1 MAFRDIRRSRKWLS
15 AEEFSLLLLA
25 LILLVGL
32 LALNIYLA
40 RVLPGGEQFFLR
52 WSGAR
57 AFLFEGIEPYSSTI
71 AQRTQNIAY
80 GRQAF
85 ANEYPYV
92 LNDPF
97 HIVLLYVPLAGLR
110 ELFGFFSPSFGR
122 SIDFSVIRGIWML
135 LSEIALAWLIYSFVR
150 SLEWEPPNWMFALV
164 MLTGVL
170 GYYSL
175 TAFGSGTPAVFLTV
189 LFFAILYA
197 LRSFSDELA
206 GALLFLT
213 FYQWE
218 VGALF
223 SLFFLVYVFAN
234 RRWRVFYG
242 FGMSLAILLAIA
254 FLAYPGWALPYVR
267 GVLADWY
274 RSGALTFGSYASRW
288 FPDAGSFIELWFVLL
303 LVVIVFLEWLGAV
316 NSHYRRVVWTAC
328 LSLAVTPLMGFAIF
342 PSNHVVLLPSLI
354 LIVILVWERWT
365 RQRVW
370 FTLLL
375 LLASFLVPFWLY
387 YRVIT
392 GAPTIYLDLLTVLP
406 PIASIV
412 GLYWMRWWAVR
423 SPRTWADQI
432 EARR

>member
-1 MAFRDIRRSRKWLS
+1 MAFRDIRRSRRWLS
-15 AEEFSLLLLA
+15 VEDIGVILMAI
-25 LILLVGL
+25 ILLIGL

-40 RVLPGGEQFFLR
+40 RTLPGGEQFFLR

-57 AFLFEGIEPYSSTI
+57 AFLFEEVEPYSSAI
-71 AQRTQNIAY
+71 AQRTQDLVY
-80 GRQAF
+80 GRQAL
-85 ANEYPYV
+85 ASEYPYV

-97 HIVLLYVPLAGLR
+97 HIVLLYIPLA
-110 ELFGFFSPSFGR
+110 LFP
-122 SIDFSVIRGIWML
+122 DFAVARGIWMA
-135 LSEIALAWLIYSFVR
+135 LSQIALAWLMYSFIR
-150 SLEWEPPNWMFALV
+150 SLEWEPPRWLFAPVILSG
-164 MLTGVL
+164 LF

-175 TAFGSGTPAVFLTV
+175 VAFGSGTPAVFLTV
-189 LFFAILYA
+189 LFFAILYS

-223 SLFFLVYVFAN
+223 FLFILVFVFAN
-234 RRWRVFYG
+234 RRWRVLYG
-242 FGMSLAILLAIA
+242 FGMALAVMLAIS
-254 FLAYPGWALPYVR
+254 FLAYPAWALPYVR

-274 RSGALTFGSYASRW
+274 RSENLTFGYYASRW
-288 FPDAGSFIELWFVLL
+288 FPQAGSFVELWLVLL
-303 LVVIVFLEWLGAV
+303 LAVIVFFEWLGAV

-365 RQRVW
+365 RQRIW
-370 FTLLL
+370 FTLLV

-387 YRVIT
+387 SRAIA
-392 GAPTIYLDLLTVLP
+392 GAPRIYSNLLTVLP
-406 PIASIV
+406 PIASLL

-432 EARR
+432 GMRK

>member
-1 MAFRDIRRSRKWLS
+1 MAFRDIRKSRRWLS
-15 AEEFSLLLLA
+15 VEDIGVILMAVVLLT
-25 LILLVGL
+25 GL
-32 LALNIYLA
+32 LALNIYLS
-40 RVLPGGEQFFLR
+40 RTLPGGEQFFLR

-57 AFLFEGIEPYSSTI
+57 AFLFEDAEPYGSAI
-71 AQRTQNIAY
+71 AQRTQDLVY
-80 GRQAF
+80 GRRAL
-85 ANEYPYV
+85 ASEYPYV

-97 HIVLLYVPLAGLR
+97 PIVLLYIPLA
-110 ELFGFFSPSFGR
+110 LFA
-122 SIDFSVIRGIWML
+122 DFTVARGIWML
-135 LSEIALAWLIYSFVR
+135 LSQIALAWLVYSFIR
-150 SLEWEPPNWMFALV
+150 SLEWEPPRWLFALL
-164 MLTGVL
+164 MLAGLL

-189 LFFAILYA
+189 LFFGILYA

-218 VGALF
+218 MGALF
-223 SLFFLVYVFAN
+223 FLFILVFVIAN
-234 RRWRVFYG
+234 RRWRVLYG
-242 FGMSLAILLAIA
+242 FGMSLALLLAVS

-274 RSGALTFGSYASRW
+274 RSENLTFGYYASRW
-288 FPDAGSFIELWFVLL
+288 FPDAGSFVELWLVLL
-303 LVVIVFLEWLGAV
+303 LAVIVFLEWLGAV
-316 NSHYRRVVWTAC
+316 GSHYRRIAWTAC
-328 LSLAVTPLMGFAIF
+328 LSLAVAPLTGFAIF

-354 LIVILVWERWT
+354 LTVMLIWERWT

-370 FTLLL
+370 LTLLL

-387 YRVIT
+387 SQAVA
-392 GAPTIYLDLLTVLP
+392 GASRLYYDLLVVLP
-406 PIASIV
+406 PIASLL

-432 EARR
+432 GIRR

>member
-1 MAFRDIRRSRKWLS
+1 VEDIGVILMAI
-15 AEEFSLLLLA
+15 
-25 LILLVGL
+25 ILLIGL

-40 RVLPGGEQFFLR
+40 RTLPGGEQFFLR

-57 AFLFEGIEPYSSTI
+57 AFLFEEVEPYSSAI
-71 AQRTQNIAY
+71 AQRTQDLVY
-80 GRQAF
+80 GRQAL
-85 ANEYPYV
+85 ASEYPYV

-97 HIVLLYVPLAGLR
+97 HIVLLYIPLA
-110 ELFGFFSPSFGR
+110 LFP
-122 SIDFSVIRGIWML
+122 DFAVARGIWMA
-135 LSEIALAWLIYSFVR
+135 LSQIALAWLMYSFIR
-150 SLEWEPPNWMFALV
+150 SLEWEPPRWLFAPVILSG
-164 MLTGVL
+164 LF

-175 TAFGSGTPAVFLTV
+175 VAFGSGTPAVFLTV
-189 LFFAILYA
+189 LFFAILYS

-223 SLFFLVYVFAN
+223 FLFILVFVFAN
-234 RRWRVFYG
+234 RRWRVLYG
-242 FGMSLAILLAIA
+242 FGMALAVMLAIS
-254 FLAYPGWALPYVR
+254 FLAYPAWALPYVR

-274 RSGALTFGSYASRW
+274 RSENLTFGYYASRW
-288 FPDAGSFIELWFVLL
+288 FPQAGSFVELWLVLL
-303 LVVIVFLEWLGAV
+303 LAVIVFFEWLGAV

-365 RQRVW
+365 RQRIW
-370 FTLLL
+370 FTLLV

-387 YRVIT
+387 SRAIA
-392 GAPTIYLDLLTVLP
+392 GAPRIYSNLLTVLP
-406 PIASIV
+406 PIASLL

-432 EARR
+432 GMRK